1 MNDQAHRLRKLVENR
16 QLAAQREEIPAE
28 SFTRTPKAR
37 IIAITSG
44 KGGVGKT
51 NLVVNLAIALSAHG
65 KRVLIIDV
73 DLGMANVDV
82 VLGTSSQYNF
92 LHLMQ
97 EDLLIDDI
105 ISEGPA
111 GIKYLSGGSGI
122 EQLANLSYNELKRIT
137 QKLYRCEA
145 FADIILLDTGAGLGK
160 NVLNFLTSS
169 DEVILVTTPEP
180 TAMTDAYAI
189 MKAYSTYCN
198 APINLVVNR
207 VFDAE
212 EGGDVML
219 KLSKTAERFLGLPLA
234 FLGQIYEDRNL
245 MKAVKLQRPLLLA
258 YPGSVASR
266 CIKAI
271 AASLIEGGG
280 VREIRGLQGFLEK
293 FLAFFRK

>member
-1 MNDQAHRLRKLVENR
+1 MNDQAHKLRKLVENR
-16 QLAAQREEIPAE
+16 QTAEQRDAFAEE
-28 SFTRTPKAR
+28 SFVRTPRAR

-51 NLVVNLAIALSAHG
+51 NLAVNLAIALTALD
-65 KRVLIIDV
+65 KRVLIIDA

-97 EDLLIDDI
+97 EEVSVDDI
-105 ISEGPA
+105 ISEGPC

-122 EQLANLSYNELKRIT
+122 EQLANLSYNELKCMM

-169 DEVILVTTPEP
+169 DEVVLVTTPEP

-189 MKAYSTYCN
+189 MKAYSQYST
-198 APINLVVNR
+198 APIRLVVNR
-207 VFDAE
+207 VFDEAE
-212 EGGDVML
+212 GADVL
-219 KLSKTAERFLGLPLA
+219 HKLSKTAERFLGLPLE

-266 CIKAI
+266 CIKRI
-271 AASLIEGGG
+271 AVNLLEGGG
-280 VREIRGLQGFLEK
+280 EVGGLQGFLEK
-293 FLAFFRK
+293 FLAFFRRY